1 MLYRLNYV
9 WRLFVTAFC
18 FCYFGLGAVFLS
30 LIVFP
35 MIGVFS
41 AQGSVLRSRMRR
53 VIQDSFRLFF
63 AILHY
68 GKLFDFQ
75 VEGLEKVQ
83 EDRGVILVANHPSL
97 IDVVALI
104 SLMPNVS
111 CIVKKALFENPF
123 LKGVVSKAGY
133 IPNDESEG
141 ILDLCRVSLDRGDN
155 IIIFPEGT
163 RRVPGKALNLKRGA
177 AQIAVRLG
185 APVRIAKITV
195 NPPTLTKGAPWY
207 EIPPRRALFKVEFLE
222 KIETMSFM
230 ENGVKSSIAARRVT
244 SEIRQKIDSSLQL

>member
-1 MLYRLNYV
+1 MFPTL
-9 WRLFVTAFC
+9 A
-18 FCYFGLGAVFLS
+18 
-30 LIVFP
+30 LISFKEKT
-35 MIGVFS
+35 
-41 AQGSVLRSRMRR
+41 LRSRMRK

-63 AILHY
+63 AFLHY
-68 GKLFDFQ
+68 GRLFDFQ

-83 EDRGVILVANHPSL
+83 KDRGVILVANHPSL

-111 CIVKKALFENPF
+111 CIVKKALFYNPF

-141 ILDLCRVSLDRGDN
+141 ILDLCRESLDRGDN

-163 RRVPGKALNLKRGA
+163 RSIPGKSLNLKRGA

-185 APVRIAKITV
+185 VPVRVAKITV
-195 NPPTLTKGAPWY
+195 NPPTLTKGEPWY
-207 EIPPRRALFKVEFLE
+207 KIPPKRALFKVEFLE
-222 KIETMSFM
+222 KIDTSNFIDK
-230 ENGVKSSIAARRVT
+230 GIKTSIAARRVT
-244 SEIRQKIDSSLQL
+244 SEIRQKIDSSLEL